1 MFVICSITD
10 MPRQLQ
16 HFVAPDAEG
25 YALSGK
31 SDRPKHQSKSKQQ
44 CEFDALAEHPIPTSP
59 EGARDRLRVIG
70 AD

>member
-25 YALSGK
+25 YAFAGYHFFPFFPRELKSDAGIPFEKRDK
-31 SDRPKHQSKSKQQ
+31 SDR
-44 CEFDALAEHPIPTSP
+44 FD
-59 EGARDRLRVIG
+59 
-70 AD
+70 